1 MVFTFFVFKSGNFL
15 FKICPYDF
23 YIFIINYP
31 VFYHPLVAVKRE
43 LKLSI
48 TVNSIAW

>member
-1 MVFTFFVFKSGNFL
+1 MVFTFFVFKSGYFM
-15 FKICPYDF
+15 FKISPYDF

-31 VFYHPLVAVKRE
+31 FFHHPLVAVKRE

-48 TVNSIAW
+48 TVNIIAW